1 MVFPY
6 LTFFFLI
13 GILENLQG
21 LSLRSFGQNRW
32 RAEFPSAQ
40 YALPEIETFTSLI
53 TTAESD
59 MSLLQAEFFRGLGSF
74 SVPAAIAIAFYVAV
88 QKQVKDTKD
97 LIAANKES
105 TEKQLAANKELIMS
119 NKESTEKQLAANK
132 ELITAYKELITATIR
147 ASESNIEN
155 ILRDFRDGLPKK
167 SEWND
172 LLVYSSYVEII
183 IVIMYI

>member
-21 LSLRSFGQNRW
+21 LPLRSFGQNRW
-32 RAEFPSAQ
+32 KAKFPSAQ

-59 MSLLQAEFFRGLGSF
+59 MSLLQAEFFRGLGAF

-88 QKQVKDTKD
+88 QKQVNDTKD

-132 ELITAYKELITATIR
+132 ESIAANKESTDKMLAANKDLIMAYKELTTATIR
-147 ASESNIEN
+147 ASESKIEN
-155 ILRDFRDGLPKK
+155 ILRDFTAGLPKK
-167 SEWND
+167 SE
-172 LLVYSSYVEII
+172 
-183 IVIMYI
+183 